1 MKNVYNYHIREKK
14 PNMHFKADGG
24 SNPPLF
30 KCVVVRTLCVRTMGG
45 GASACRPAHSAVQHA
60 N

>member
-30 KCVVVRTLCVRTMGG
+30 KCVVMWTALRAAEIKEIL
-45 GASACRPAHSAVQHA
+45 
-60 N
+60 